1 MSDIMHVWCCT
12 CPYPPSLS
20 PSFPLWVPPSSPP
33 SLHLSRLSILSW
45 RTDWH
50 VNSNKDNDAEDRTR
64 QDMRR
69 EEKREDRV
77 EGWDD
82 TLLCG
87 TRVKIR
93 NTTYHHHS
101 QSASSM
107 SFSQQLSS
115 TLYLLISFFL
125 SWNTPKILQFS
136 RAFLSFKI
144 SFISLFQYPFLM
156 MSFSADLCDRTNDK
170 KWIIK

>member
-12 CPYPPSLS
+12 CPYPPSL
-20 PSFPLWVPPSSPP
+20 PP
-33 SLHLSRLSILSW
+33 SLSQSLHRPLPHCICHVCLFCLDAQTDMW
-45 RTDWH
+45 TVTKTMTLRTGQ
-50 VNSNKDNDAEDRTR
+50 DRTWEER
-64 QDMRR
+64 G
-69 EEKREDRV
+69 EEKSRV

-87 TRVKIR
+87 TRIKTR

-107 SFSQQLSS
+107 SFSQYLSL
-115 TLYLLISFFL
+115 TLYFLISFFL
-125 SWNTPKILQFS
+125 FWNTPKILQFS

-144 SFISLFQYPFLM
+144 SFISVPF
-156 MSFSADLCDRTNDK
+156 FNDEFTADLCDRTNEK
-170 KWIIK
+170 IWNQVREG